1 MFALNQPKTIENE
14 KNVEQKKHTHT
25 QKKNAW
31 TNDEEKFQ
39 RIDSYILLNESDGI
53 NNNMPAT
60 TKALVLF

>member
-1 MFALNQPKTIENE
+1 MRKMSNK
-14 KNVEQKKHTHT
+14 KNAHT
-25 QKKNAW
+25 KKNAW

>member
-14 KNVEQKKHTHT
+14 KNVEQKKTHR
-25 QKKNAW
+25 KNAW